1 MMAPNI
7 ENTASKLASGQ
18 APTVHH
24 ARFDMGKFLVAMRAI
39 MLRPRSSRKQG
50 QLSGAGRDIEHRL
63 SGVSA
68 TRASPAVKGLSPNRP
83 AFSFLCEIGRASCR
97 ERVCQYV

>member
-24 ARFDMGKFLVAMRAI
+24 ARFDMGNFLVAMRAI
-39 MLRPRSSRKQG
+39 MLRPRSSRKQS
-50 QLSGAGRDIEHRL
+50 QRSGADRDIEHRP
-63 SGVSA
+63 SRSAERRGGKECVSPSKSRRS
-68 TRASPAVKGLSPNRP
+68 TCHSKKNHTTKKT
-83 AFSFLCEIGRASCR
+83 EKT
-97 ERVCQYV
+97 